1 MAVASMA
8 YRMLTRARD
17 TKAED
22 EDGFI
27 IIEVLVSALILA
39 IVAGAVLALITATTH
54 SAASERNRSV
64 AYGLAQEAQARMRTM
79 RLASLN
85 GELPPEPVKIGGT
98 EYVVRSVGRFVNN
111 KSGTR
116 SCSSGEASADYVEI
130 TSTVSSTTLLT
141 PVSIHSVVAPSN
153 GSLDPSHGTLAIQAT
168 NGEGK
173 PVSGVAASISG
184 PTNATGS
191 TGEEGCVV
199 FADIPA
205 GKYQLTTNGNGLINR
220 EGATSETL
228 KEVEVPGS
236 GTQQISVYWDR
247 AGRIAPKFVYAE
259 PGNGTLQPATI
270 DSMMV
275 FNSEGGKPA
284 ALYGSP
290 GSVKLA
296 TPLETGS
303 IFPFAATYAVYAGSC
318 TKDLPEPSNS
328 PAIGNVKVKPST
340 IAAPQIQVPAVS
352 ALVTYLGGNVS
363 GATVVLTDNKCPET
377 GTKVR
382 RAYTTNQ
389 AGLAAVEG
397 AATKAIGLPWSTYK
411 VCASARLKN
420 ASNELEYRRLE
431 VSTPL
436 SLETVAAPVSTTLS
450 LSGTGSTGSKTTELK
465 CP

>member
-1 MAVASMA
+1 
-8 YRMLTRARD
+8 MLPPRVRQTQA
-17 TKAED
+17 
-22 EDGFI
+22 EDGFV

-39 IVAGAVLALITATTH
+39 MVAGAVLALITATTH
-54 SAASERNRSV
+54 SAASERSHSV

-85 GELPPEPVKIGGT
+85 GELPPETTKIGGT
-98 EYVVRSVGRFVNN
+98 EYVIRSSGRFVNN

-130 TSTVSSTTLLT
+130 TSTVSSATLMN

-173 PVSGVAASISG
+173 PMSGVTASISG
-184 PTNATGS
+184 PTSATAS

-205 GKYQLTTNGNGLINR
+205 PTSSTYRLTTSGNGLINR
-220 EGATSETL
+220 EGKTEETL
-228 KEVEVPGS
+228 PSVSVPAS
-236 GTQQISVYWDR
+236 GTQQISVYWDQSG
-247 AGRIAPKFVYAE
+247 AIAPQFVYAE
-259 PGNGTLQPATI
+259 PGTGTLQPAAI

-275 FNSEGGKPA
+275 YNSEGGKPA
-284 ALYGSP
+284 SIYGTP
-290 GSVKLA
+290 GSVTPA
-296 TPLETGS
+296 TPLEATPL
-303 IFPFAATYAVYAGSC
+303 FPFAATYAVYAGSC

-328 PAIGNVKVKPST
+328 SAIGNVEVNPGP
-340 IAAPQIQVPAVS
+340 AARPQIQVPAVS
-352 ALVTYLGGNVS
+352 ALVTYGGREVL
-363 GATVVLTDNKCPET
+363 GATVAFTDTKCPET

-382 RAYTTNQ
+382 RAYSTNQ
-389 AGLAAVEG
+389 IGHAALSSS
-397 AATKAIGLPWSTYK
+397 TSTQAIGLPWSTYK
-411 VCASARLKN
+411 VCASARLRN
-420 ASNELEYRRLE
+420 TNNELEYRRAE
-431 VSTPL
+431 ATTSL
-436 SLETVAAPVSTTLS
+436 SVETLTGPVTTTLS

>member
-1 MAVASMA
+1 MPA
-8 YRMLTRARD
+8 RARQ
-17 TKAED
+17 TKA

-85 GELPPEPVKIGGT
+85 GELTPEETTIGGT
-98 EYVVRSVGRFVNN
+98 KYVIRSQGRFVNN

-130 TSTVSSTTLLT
+130 TSTVSSAALLN

-153 GSLDPSHGTLAIQAT
+153 GSLDPSHGALAIQAT

-173 PVSGVAASISG
+173 PVSGVTATISG
-184 PTNATGS
+184 PTSATGS
-191 TGEEGCVV
+191 TGEEGCVI

-205 GKYQLTTNGNGLINR
+205 PTNSPYRVTTKGNGLINR
-220 EGATSETL
+220 EGKTEETL
-228 KEVEVPGS
+228 PSVEVPAG
-236 GTQQISVYWDR
+236 GTQQVSVYWDR
-247 AGRIAPKFVYAE
+247 AGAIAPQFVYAE
-259 PGNGTLQPATI
+259 PGTGTLRAASI

-284 ALYGSP
+284 AMFGTP
-290 GSVKLA
+290 GIVKLA
-296 TPLETGS
+296 APLETGP

-318 TKDLPEPSNS
+318 TADKPEQSNS
-328 PAIGNVKVKPST
+328 PAIGNVKVNPGLPST
-340 IAAPQIQVPAVS
+340 PQIQVPALS

-363 GATVVLTDNKCPET
+363 GATVVLTDAKCPET

-382 RAYTTNQ
+382 RVYTSNPS
-389 AGLAAVEG
+389 GLAAVEG

-420 ASNELEYRRLE
+420 ATNELEYRRLE

-436 SLETVAAPVSTTLS
+436 SLETVAAPVTTTLS